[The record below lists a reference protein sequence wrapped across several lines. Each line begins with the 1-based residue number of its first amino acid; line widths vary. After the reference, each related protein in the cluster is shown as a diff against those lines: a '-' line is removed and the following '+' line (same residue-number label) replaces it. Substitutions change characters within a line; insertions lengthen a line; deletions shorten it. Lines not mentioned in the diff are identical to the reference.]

1 MFYYLML
8 AFVIFVVFLGHLVF
22 AHVAS
27 HLLDEVDSTGW
38 WKQSYR
44 KYLLIPGLP
53 EVILV
58 ILAFAVTGVIAYAY
72 VIDLFKD

>member
-1 MFYYLML
+1 ML
-8 AFVIFVVFLGHLVF
+8 AFVIFIVFLSHLVF
-22 AHVAS
+22 AHMAS
-27 HLLDEVDSTGW
+27 YFLDEIDSTGW

-58 ILAFAVTGVIAYAY
+58 ILAFAITGVIAYAY
-72 VIDLFKD
+72 IIDLFND